1 MKIKIMKIIFFNFLI
16 PNLCEYKAPKL
27 ENKSI
32 ENIIVEE
39 EKIIWPKNK
48 TNFCIKTISMNK

>member
-1 MKIKIMKIIFFNFLI
+1 MFLNFLTL
-16 PNLCEYKAPKL
+16 NLCEYKAPKL

-32 ENIIVEE
+32 EKIITEE